1 MPFDCRLIDMLST
14 QPANPK
20 ISQSLHWSGNSAS
33 RHNLIRSGSLNA
45 SSRPKSSEKYE
56 VTLPSIVSISLVH
69 CGMTNKMCLSSSVY
83 SDGTGAVMNDT
94 DDSSSA
100 VASVKQTP
108 ALELK
113 HRHSVDQ
120 RYPRTA
126 GLRYVD

>member
-1 MPFDCRLIDMLST
+1 
-14 QPANPK
+14 
-20 ISQSLHWSGNSAS
+20 
-33 RHNLIRSGSLNA
+33 
-45 SSRPKSSEKYE
+45 
-56 VTLPSIVSISLVH
+56 
-69 CGMTNKMCLSSSVY
+69 MCLSSSVY
-83 SDGTGAVMNDT
+83 SDGDGAVTNDT

-126 GLRYVD
+126 GLRYCMSTESDDVVTFPYCDLEPVLRAPS

>member
-1 MPFDCRLIDMLST
+1 MLST

-20 ISQSLHWSGNSAS
+20 IRQSLHWSGNSTS

-45 SSRPKSSEKYE
+45 SSRPKSRSGGVTTHSEI
-56 VTLPSIVSISLVH
+56 LPSIVSISLVH

-83 SDGTGAVMNDT
+83 SDGTGAVTNDT

-126 GLRYVD
+126 GLTYVD

>member
-1 MPFDCRLIDMLST
+1 MLST

-20 ISQSLHWSGNSAS
+20 ISQSLHWSGNSTS

-45 SSRPKSSEKYE
+45 LSRFKRSEKYE
-56 VTLPSIVSISLVH
+56 ATLPSIVSISLVH
-69 CGMTNKMCLSSSVY
+69 CGMTNKMRLSSSVY
-83 SDGTGAVMNDT
+83 SDGTGAVTNDT

-126 GLRYVD
+126 GLTYVD

>member
-1 MPFDCRLIDMLST
+1 MRRHAPRAVRSY
-14 QPANPK
+14 
-20 ISQSLHWSGNSAS
+20 SAEH
-33 RHNLIRSGSLNA
+33 RQHIA
-45 SSRPKSSEKYE
+45 RP
-56 VTLPSIVSISLVH
+56 L

-126 GLRYVD
+126 GLTYVD

>member
-1 MPFDCRLIDMLST
+1 MRRHAPRAAL
-14 QPANPK
+14 
-20 ISQSLHWSGNSAS
+20 GAS
-33 RHNLIRSGSLNA
+33 R
-45 SSRPKSSEKYE
+45 RPKE

-126 GLRYVD
+126 GLTYVD